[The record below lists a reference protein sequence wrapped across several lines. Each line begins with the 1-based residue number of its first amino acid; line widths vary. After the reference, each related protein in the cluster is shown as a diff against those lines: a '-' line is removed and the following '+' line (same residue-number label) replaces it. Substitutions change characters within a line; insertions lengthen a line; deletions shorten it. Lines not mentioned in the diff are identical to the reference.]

1 MSEAA
6 SSDRH
11 ERELIAALRRGDER
25 AFCALIEAY
34 NPALR
39 RVAMTH
45 VPSRAVADEVVQ
57 ETWLGV
63 LRGLDR
69 FEGRSSLKTWIF
81 GILTNVAK
89 TRGARERRS
98 VPFSALAVAEALE
111 GPSVDP
117 DRFFPPD
124 HALFPGGWSLAPTRW
139 QTPEEALLSTEC
151 RDVVFSAIAELPV
164 AQRTVIGL
172 RDIDGWPPDDVC
184 EVLGI
189 SDGNQRV
196 LLHRARTRVR
206 AALERYH
213 APVEPAL
220 SAVTAGE

>member
-1 MSEAA
+1 MREVA
-6 SSDRH
+6 SSERH

-25 AFCALIEAY
+25 AFCALIDAY
-34 NPALR
+34 DPALR

-45 VPSRAVADEVVQ
+45 VPSRAVAEEVVQ

-81 GILTNVAK
+81 RILTNVAR

-98 VPFSALAVAEALE
+98 VPFSALVAAEALDE
-111 GPSVDP
+111 PSVDP
-117 DRFFPPD
+117 DRFFPSD
-124 HALFPGGWSLAPTRW
+124 HARFPGRWSHAPTCW
-139 QTPEEALLSTEC
+139 HTPEERLLAAES
-151 RDVVFSAIAELPV
+151 RNVVLAAIAQLPA

-172 RDIDGWPPDDVC
+172 RDIDGWPPQDVC

-213 APVEPAL
+213 APIEPSTPA
-220 SAVTAGE
+220 ATATA

>member
-6 SSDRH
+6 SSERH
-11 ERELIAALRRGDER
+11 ERELIVALRRADER
-25 AFCALIEAY
+25 AFCAVVDAY

-39 RVAMTH
+39 RVAMAH
-45 VPSRAVADEVVQ
+45 VPSRAVAEEVVQ

-98 VPFSALAVAEALE
+98 VPFSALATAEALD

-124 HALFPGGWSLAPTRW
+124 HARFPGGWSLPPSRW
-139 QTPEEALLSTEC
+139 QTPEEELLSAES
-151 RDVVFSAIAELPV
+151 RNVVLSAIAELPV

-172 RDIDGWPPDDVC
+172 RDIDGWRADEVC
-184 EVLGI
+184 EALGI

-213 APVEPAL
+213 APVEPTL
-220 SAVTAGE
+220 PAVTAVA

>member
-1 MSEAA
+1 MSEAT

-11 ERELIAALRRGDER
+11 ERALIAALRRGDER
-25 AFCALIEAY
+25 TFCALIDAY

-39 RVAMTH
+39 RVAMAH

-57 ETWLGV
+57 ETWLRV

-98 VPFSALAVAEALE
+98 VPFSALATAEALD
-111 GPSVDP
+111 GLSVDP

-124 HALFPGGWSLAPTRW
+124 HARFPGGWSLPPTRW
-139 QTPEEALLSTEC
+139 QTPEDELLSVE
-151 RDVVFSAIAELPV
+151 RRNVVLSAIAELPV

-172 RDIDGWPPDDVC
+172 RDIDGWPADEVC

-189 SDGNQRV
+189 SEGNQRA
-196 LLHRARTRVR
+196 LLHRARTTVR

-220 SAVTAGE
+220 PAAIAGK

>member
-6 SSDRH
+6 SSERH

-81 GILTNVAK
+81 RILTNIAK

-98 VPFSALAVAEALE
+98 VPFSVLAAAEALE

-124 HALFPGGWSLAPTRW
+124 HVLFPGGWSLAPRCW
-139 QTPEEALLSTEC
+139 QTPEEEQLSAES
-151 RDVVFSAIAELPV
+151 RNVVLSAIAELPV

-172 RDIDGWPPDDVC
+172 RDIDGWPADEVC
-184 EVLGI
+184 EVLGV
-189 SDGNQRV
+189 SKGNQRV
-196 LLHRARTRVR
+196 LLHRARARVR

-213 APVEPAL
+213 APVESALPA
-220 SAVTAGE
+220 ATAAE